1 MIKKIQMKKNLL
13 LILVFAFTAASAQ
26 ITYYNINSVAGNG
39 SAGYSGDYN
48 PNDSVL
54 FDTPHAV
61 AVDDAGNIYI
71 ADTYNNRIRKKNIS
85 TGKVSTIAGTG
96 IAGFSGD
103 NGLAVLAMINNPT
116 GIALDTAGNIYIADQ
131 GNNRIRKINIA
142 TGKINTAAGNG
153 VVGYSGDG
161 AAATLAKLNSPTALA
176 LDSTGNIYIAD
187 YSNHCIRK
195 VTKATGKITTI
206 AGTGNAGYS
215 GDAAAANLA
224 ELNNPGGV
232 AVDDIGNVFVADQGN
247 YVIRKISAATGNI
260 STFAG
265 TGSQGFSGDGAA
277 ATSADLDSPSGVA
290 VDTSGNVYITELGN
304 RVRIVT
310 IANGNIN
317 TVAGTGTANYSGD
330 GSLSVSAEINSPFSS
345 FVAENGDLYI
355 ADTYNYCI
363 RKVKASDGKIS
374 TVAGEGG
381 TSGYLGDA
389 LQSRVAALNYQSAVI
404 SDAAGNIYMVDQAN
418 NRIRKINSATGYMS
432 TVAGTGN
439 PGLAG
444 DGGLATLA
452 DLDGPTGIAVDAA
465 GNLYITDSN
474 NHIVRKVN
482 ASDGK
487 INTIGGTAGLS
498 GFSGDGALATVAKF
512 DTPTGI
518 ALDANG
524 NIFIADLSNNRIRKI
539 DAGTGNISTFA
550 GSGTAGFSGDGAAAN
565 LAKLNGP
572 SAIAID
578 ANGDVYIADTQNS
591 RVRKVN
597 ASDGNISTVAGNGTA
612 GYTGDGNAAT
622 SAALMYPE
630 GVATDALGNIFI
642 SDTDNNCIRK
652 VNSSDNKI
660 STIAG
665 TGISGYSGDGGLGTS
680 AKMYYPKGIATDA
693 GGSVLVADQW
703 NNRVRKLDAFVG
715 IAEAVAENINVNIY
729 PNPVSEQLTISIAQY
744 TKANTYVFVYNVS
757 GETVKQMNSSQNKFT
772 MNTTDLADG
781 IYFLEI
787 RNGSAIARRK
797 LIVEN

>member
-1 MIKKIQMKKNLL
+1 MKKNLL
-13 LILVFAFTAASAQ
+13 LVLAFAFTAASAQ

-54 FDTPHAV
+54 LDTPDAV
-61 AVDDAGNIYI
+61 AVDANGNIYI
-71 ADTYNNRIRKKNIS
+71 ADTYNNRIRKKNIT

-96 IAGFSGD
+96 TTGFSGD

-131 GNNRIRKINIA
+131 GNNRIRKINIT
-142 TGKINTAAGNG
+142 TGKINTVAGNG
-153 VVGYSGDG
+153 TAGYSGDA

-176 LDSTGNIYIAD
+176 LDNAGNIYIAD

-195 VTKATGKITTI
+195 VTKATGKITTF

-215 GDAAAANLA
+215 GDGAAANLA

-232 AVDDIGNVFVADQGN
+232 AVDETGNVFVADQGN
-247 YVIRKISAATGNI
+247 FVIRKISAATGNI

-265 TGSQGFSGDGAA
+265 TGTQGFAGDGAA
-277 ATSADLDSPSGVA
+277 AIAADLDSPSGVA

-304 RVRIVT
+304 RVRVVT
-310 IANGNIN
+310 ISNGNIN

-330 GSLSVSAEINSPFSS
+330 GSIAVAAEINMPFSS

-355 ADTYNYCI
+355 ADTYNHCI

-389 LQSRVAALNYQSAVI
+389 VQSTLAALNYPSTAV
-404 SDAAGNIYMVDQAN
+404 SDASGNIFIVDQLN
-418 NRIRKINSATGYMS
+418 NRIRKINIATGYIS

-439 PGLAG
+439 PGFSG
-444 DGGLATLA
+444 DGGLAILA
-452 DLDGPTGIAVDAA
+452 DLDNPTGIAVDAA

-474 NHIVRKVN
+474 NHTLRKVN
-482 ASDGK
+482 ASNGK
-487 INTIGGTAGLS
+487 INTIAGTSGLS
-498 GFSGDGALATVAKF
+498 GFSGDGALATAAKF

-524 NIFIADLSNNRIRKI
+524 NIFIADQNNNRIRKI

-550 GSGTAGFSGDGAAAN
+550 GNGTAGFSGDGAAAT
-565 LAKLNGP
+565 LAKLNSPAGLT
-572 SAIAID
+572 ID
-578 ANGDVYIADTQNS
+578 ANGNVYIADTQNS
-591 RVRKVN
+591 RIRKVN
-597 ASDGNISTVAGNGTA
+597 SSDGNIGTVSGNGTA
-612 GYTGDGNAAT
+612 GYSGDGNSAT
-622 SAALMYPE
+622 AAALMYPE
-630 GVATDALGNIFI
+630 GVAVDALGNIFI

-665 TGISGYSGDGGLGTS
+665 TGISGFSGDGGLGTS
-680 AKMYYPKGIATDA
+680 AKMYYPKGISVDA
-693 GGSVLVADQW
+693 GGSVFIADQW

-715 IAEAVAENINVNIY
+715 ITEAVAENINVSVY
-729 PNPVSEQLTISIAQY
+729 PNPVTEQLNISIVQN
-744 TKANTYVFVYNVS
+744 TRANNYVFVYNTN
-757 GETVKQMNSSQNKFT
+757 GEMVKQISSVQNKFT
-772 MNTTDLADG
+772 MNTNDLANG

-787 RNGSAIARRK
+787 RNGSAIARQK
-797 LIVEN
+797 LIVQN